1 MAGRSTE
8 TQVGLKVNA
17 LDAVKTIGEL
27 QSTVRTL
34 SKELRLLPTDTDAFN
49 EKAKEL
55 AQAQNKLKGIR
66 DEVSEVRKQMEL
78 MGDNATKARADLL
91 AMSPAGKMLND
102 FKDNFMAVRGAIS
115 ANIASLGV
123 FRVALAATGIG
134 AVVLALTALYTYF
147 TKTDEGAVKLA
158 GIMKGLEI
166 IFNKVTQAVASM
178 GEFLVGAFENPKQ
191 AMTDLSDFVVNNLIN
206 RFKAFG
212 VILEAIVEMDFK
224 KMTDGTVQLASGIE
238 NVTGKIANFKKE
250 VDAAVEAGSAYAVLA
265 DQIDE
270 AETKSIKNNA
280 LAEEQ
285 ISRLLLQA
293 KDRTKSEGERLVLL
307 DRASALERQRLQ
319 ETIALQQRKVDLARI
334 DLNSVAETSDKYDG
348 YNRKLAE
355 SEAALTLLRKDS
367 IDLQEKISTRRNALL
382 DAEAN
387 KKEVMDAAE
396 MKAFED
402 AMKAELE
409 YERRLSD
416 LKIAN
421 VVDEDERKRLVILE
435 NYKRA
440 IEDGWING
448 ERTQEMETELK
459 KQRDAALDAL
469 DKEID
474 QKNEQKEKDKAA
486 KKLAKD
492 QGELE
497 LELAQQQFAIEQL
510 VASEEIKEQR
520 LYEVKRIALENK
532 LKLLADA
539 NQAESIDAQKVA
551 FELEKLDVEHHKKKD
566 KLVQQ
571 SVDFEDQMSQ
581 KRLTLIASTFGSVAD
596 LLKSDEDM
604 RKKNAAAIK
613 AFAIAEA
620 SVLSGKEIAGI
631 WAQANMN
638 YLNSIIPGWGP
649 AFATVQTALALARTA
664 VNIKGIASQR
674 FESGGVITPKGGTV
688 NSGQRHSNGG
698 IQMFDGSTGMH
709 LGEMERGEAIHIYSR
724 DTVANNGDIIN
735 ALLDSSLYG
744 GGSRITRKFETG
756 GSIDMAASSAASGP
770 DTAANN
776 ATSSAM
782 LQQLQMLNYNFQ
794 KFPTVIR
801 AVTDFEQNNK
811 VAMEANDIESKANA

>member
-1 MAGRSTE
+1 MAGKSTE

-17 LDAVKTIGEL
+17 IDAVKTIGEL
-27 QSTVRTL
+27 QSLTRTL
-34 SKELRLLPTDTDAFN
+34 SKELRQLPNDTDAFN

-55 AQAQNKLKGIR
+55 AQAQNKLKDIR
-66 DEVSEVRKQMEL
+66 DEVSEVREQMRL
-78 MGDNATKARADLL
+78 MGDNAGKARADLL

-102 FKDNFMAVRGAIS
+102 FKDNFMAVRGAIT

-178 GEFLVGAFENPKQ
+178 GKYLVGAFENPKQ
-191 AMTDLSDFVVNNLIN
+191 AMTDLSDFIVNNLIN

-212 VILEAIVEMDFK
+212 VILEAIVDMDFK

-238 NVTGKIANFKKE
+238 NATGKMAQFKAE
-250 VDAAVEAGSAYAVLA
+250 VDAAVEAGSKYAAFA
-265 DQIDE
+265 DKIDE
-270 AETKSIKNNA
+270 AETNSIRNNA

-307 DRASALERQRLQ
+307 DRASALEKKRLQ
-319 ETIALQQRKVDLARI
+319 ETIDLQAMKVKQAQDGVKIA
-334 DLNSVAETSDKYDG
+334 VAGSDEEDAAK
-348 YNRKLAE
+348 RKLAE

-396 MKAFED
+396 QKALED

-469 DKEID
+469 DEEIE
-474 QKNEQKEKDKAA
+474 QKNEQKERDKAS

-539 NQAESIDAQKVA
+539 NQAESLDAQKVA
-551 FELEKLDVEHHKKKD
+551 FELEKLDVEHYKKKD

-571 SVDFEDQMSQ
+571 SGDFEEQMMQ

-620 SVLSGKEIAGI
+620 AVLSSKEIAGI
-631 WAQANMN
+631 WSNANMN
-638 YLNSIIPGWGP
+638 QLNALIPGWGP
-649 AFATVQTALALARTA
+649 AFATVQTAMALARTA
-664 VNIKGIASQR
+664 VSVKQIASQR
-674 FESGGVITPKGGTV
+674 FESGGVITPKGGIV

-698 IQMFDGSTGMH
+698 IQLFDGSTGTH

-744 GGSRITRKFETG
+744 GGGRIGRKFETG
-756 GSIDMAASSAASGP
+756 GTIDMPTRPG
-770 DTAANN
+770 
-776 ATSSAM
+776 ATSSESAAANAVSMAM
-782 LQQLQMLNYNFQ
+782 ISELRGLRSDF
-794 KFPTVIR
+794 KRFPTVLR
-801 AVTDFEQNNK
+801 AVTDYEQNNR
-811 VAMEANDIESKANA
+811 VAMEAADIEAGANA

>member
-1 MAGRSTE
+1 MAGKSTE
-8 TQVGLKVNA
+8 TQVGLKINGESA
-17 LDAVKTIGEL
+17 SNTIKDLQNDVK
-27 QSTVRTL
+27 TL
-34 SKELRLLPTDTDAFN
+34 SKELRQLPADTEAFN
-49 EKAKEL
+49 NKAKEL
-55 AQAQNKLKGIR
+55 GEAQNRLDDIR
-66 DEVSEVRKQMEL
+66 NSAKDVRDQMRL
-78 MGDNATKARADLL
+78 MGDNAKQARADLL
-91 AMSPAGKMLND
+91 SMSPAGRMLND
-102 FKDNFMAVRGAIS
+102 FKDNFNAIRGAIA
-115 ANIASLGV
+115 ANAAALGV

-178 GEFLVGAFENPKQ
+178 GEFLVGAFENPQK
-191 AMTDLSDFVVNNLIN
+191 AMTDLSDFIVNNLIN

-238 NVTGKIANFKKE
+238 NATGKMAAFKAE
-250 VDAAVEAGSAYAVLA
+250 VDAAVEAGSEYAKMA
-265 DQIDE
+265 DAIDE

-285 ISRLLLQA
+285 ISRLILQA

-307 DRASALERQRLQ
+307 DRASALERKRLQ
-319 ETIALQQRKVDLARI
+319 ETIDLQAMKVKQAQD
-334 DLNSVAETSDKYDG
+334 DVAISIAGSEAEDG
-348 YNRKLAE
+348 AKRKLAE
-355 SEAALTLLRKDS
+355 AEAALILLRKDS

-387 KKEVMDAAE
+387 KKELMDAAE
-396 MKAFED
+396 QKAFED

-421 VVDEDERKRLVILE
+421 IVDEDERKRVVILE

-440 IEDGWING
+440 IEDGYING
-448 ERTQEMETELK
+448 ERSQEMELQLK
-459 KQRDAALDAL
+459 IQKDSALDAL
-469 DKEID
+469 DKEIE
-474 QKNEQKEKDKAA
+474 QKKEQKEKEKAD
-486 KKLAKD
+486 KKLTSD
-492 QGELE
+492 QAQIELE
-497 LELAQQQFAIEQL
+497 MAQQQFAIDQL
-510 VASEEIKEQR
+510 VASEEVKEQR

-532 LKLLADA
+532 LKLLTDA
-539 NQAESIDAQKVA
+539 NQAESIDAKKIA

-566 KLVQQ
+566 SLVQK
-571 SVDFEDQMSQ
+571 SANFEEEMSQ
-581 KRLTLIASTFGSVAD
+581 KRLTLIASTFGSIAD
-596 LLKSDEDM
+596 VLKSDEDM
-604 RKKNAAAIK
+604 RKKNAVAIK

-638 YLNSIIPGWGP
+638 SLNSIIPGWGP
-649 AFATVQTALALARTA
+649 AFASIQTALALARTA

-674 FESGGVITPKGGTV
+674 FESGGVISSRGGTV
-688 NSGQRHSNGG
+688 NAGQRHRNGG
-698 IQMFDGSTGMH
+698 IQLFDGSTGTH

-744 GGSRITRKFETG
+744 GGSRIGRKFETG
-756 GSIDMAASSAASGP
+756 GTIDLPSRPGGSGAEAAATNAMSMA
-770 DTAANN
+770 
-776 ATSSAM
+776 
-782 LQQLQMLNYNFQ
+782 LLNEMRGLRSDFQ
-794 KFPTVIR
+794 RFPTVIR
-801 AVTDFEQNNK
+801 AVTDYEQNNK
-811 VAMEANDIESKANA
+811 VAIEANEIEAGANA

>member
-8 TQVGLKVNA
+8 TQVGLKINGEPA
-17 LDAVKTIGEL
+17 SNTIKDLQNDVK
-27 QSTVRTL
+27 TL
-34 SKELRLLPTDTDAFN
+34 SKELRQLPADTEAFN
-49 EKAKEL
+49 NKAKEL
-55 AQAQNKLKGIR
+55 GEAQNRLDDIR
-66 DEVSEVRKQMEL
+66 NSAKDVREQMRL
-78 MGDNATKARADLL
+78 MGDNAKQARADLL
-91 AMSPAGKMLND
+91 SMSPAGRMLND
-102 FKDNFMAVRGAIS
+102 FKDNFMAVRGAIAANAS
-115 ANIASLGV
+115 ALGV

-166 IFNKVTQAVASM
+166 VFNKVTQAVASM
-178 GEFLVGAFENPKQ
+178 GEYLIGAFENPKQ

-212 VILEAIVEMDFK
+212 VILEAIMEADFK
-224 KMTDGTVQLASGIE
+224 KMTDGTVQLATGIE
-238 NVTGKIANFKKE
+238 NATGKMANLKKE
-250 VDAAVEAGSAYAVLA
+250 IDSAVEAGSEYAKMA
-265 DQIDE
+265 DAIDE

-307 DRASALERQRLQ
+307 DRASAMERQRLQ

-402 AMKAELE
+402 AMKSELE

-440 IEDGWING
+440 IEDGYING
-448 ERTQEMETELK
+448 ERSQEMELQLK
-459 KQRDAALDAL
+459 VQKDSALDAL
-469 DKEID
+469 DKEIE
-474 QKNEQKEKDKAA
+474 QKKEQKEKDAA
-486 KKLAKD
+486 SKKLAKD

-497 LELAQQQFAIEQL
+497 LELAQQQFAVDQL

-532 LKLLADA
+532 LKLLTDA
-539 NQAESIDAQKVA
+539 NQAESLDAQKVA

-571 SVDFEDQMSQ
+571 SVDFEDQMMQ

-620 SVLSGKEIAGI
+620 AVLSSKEIAGI

-638 YLNSIIPGWGP
+638 SLNSIIPGWGP

-674 FESGGVITPKGGTV
+674 FESGGVITPKGGIV

-744 GGSRITRKFETG
+744 GGGRIGRKFETG
-756 GSIDMAASSAASGP
+756 GTIDMPTRPGASSSESA
-770 DTAANN
+770 AAN
-776 ATSSAM
+776 AVSMAM
-782 LQQLQMLNYNFQ
+782 ISELRGLRSDF
-794 KFPTVIR
+794 KRFPTVLR
-801 AVTDFEQNNK
+801 AVTDYEQNNR
-811 VAMEANDIESKANA
+811 VAMEAADIEAGANA